1 MGRERRE
8 GWEGRGRHAERERE
22 EHGLVG
28 KGETGRERWGRGG
41 VAGKHGGMGVEAR
54 RKQGREAG

>member
-1 MGRERRE
+1 MRGEVGE
-8 GWEGRGRHAERERE
+8 GEEG
-22 EHGLVG
+22 GLVG